1 MPIVVQKNVSAAQPQ
16 TALEQPPPAK
26 RQQYSGGWLLVLTGF
41 FTAIAGCAS
50 AAIGT
55 CQAKFT
61 PYYFDPVVYQ
71 YHCAELYWN
80 ILGSNNLSAALYEI
94 GHNAFY
100 PLRTLPLALLC
111 PAVLRSPLTPLA
123 TALPALALLIF
134 LTGYT
139 VHQRSGSKSLACA
152 TAALLTSLPA
162 IYHITYGIHAF
173 WLDVLAALLMG
184 SAFLCLVNYKYS
196 SKRRWL
202 IGLASCVSAMAMSR
216 YVSIVYAAICLYP
229 LLLLTIVSKHRTEKW
244 TGARLGQHAA
254 LSLLLPVA
262 LCGWFLLFNAPEA
275 YRYYHEQCYSLG
287 SSLET
292 SVSNLFPF
300 LCVQLFSGPLALSLT
315 VIWCIN
321 FFASWREKRNA
332 PWDAAWFVFP
342 FASFLLLNLCILRP
356 WETGYIMWYAVPLF
370 FVAVVTP
377 YAALPPHLLKLL
389 RNIMV
394 ALAIPSLLWAT
405 TTNYHA
411 ATSPD
416 GEHRAIKAFDREL
429 AHELVSA
436 GPHSVLAAYFGEYSV
451 VPLVEAFYESGALP
465 RTPAELTFSVH
476 AEFWQIKYPNQ
487 SVPQICSAVWALTN
501 EKVQY
506 AAALAD
512 PGRALSAETT
522 WFDNATTRQVAFH
535 IAEQLKADRRWQLV
549 RTINHPHFGQ
559 VALYRN
565 LHFSQ

>member
-1 MPIVVQKNVSAAQPQ
+1 MPIVVQQNISAHQPQ

-26 RQQYSGGWLLVLTGF
+26 CHRSTGGWLLSLTAF
-41 FTAIAGCAS
+41 LTVVAGCAS

-100 PLRTLPLALLC
+100 PLRTLPLAILC

-134 LTGYT
+134 LIGYT
-139 VHQRSGSKSLACA
+139 VHRRTGSKSLACA

-184 SAFLCLVNYKYS
+184 SAFLCLVNYKDS

-202 IGLASCVSAMAMSR
+202 IGLAICVSAMAMSR
-216 YVSIVYAAICLYP
+216 YVSIAYAAICLYP
-229 LLLLTIVSKHRTEKW
+229 LLLMTIISKYRAEKW
-244 TGARLGQHAA
+244 TVARLGQHAA
-254 LSLLLPVA
+254 LSVLLPSA
-262 LCGWFLLFNAPEA
+262 LCGWYLLLNAQEF

-292 SVSNLFPF
+292 SVCNLFSF
-300 LCVQLFSGPLALSLT
+300 LCDKLFTGPLALGLT
-315 VIWCIN
+315 VILCIN
-321 FFASWREKRNA
+321 FLGSWREKGDA
-332 PWDAAWFVFP
+332 PGEAAWLIFP

-370 FVAVVTP
+370 FIATVTP
-377 YAALPPHLLKLL
+377 YATLPPHLLKLMS
-389 RNIMV
+389 NMMV
-394 ALAIPSLLWAT
+394 ALAVPSLLWAV
-405 TTNYHA
+405 TTNYQA
-411 ATSPD
+411 ASCPD
-416 GEHRAIKAFDREL
+416 RKQSAAKAFDRDL

-436 GPHSVLAAYFGEYSV
+436 GPHSVLAVYFGEYSV

-476 AEFWQIKYPNQ
+476 AEFWRIKYPHK
-487 SVPQICSAVWALTN
+487 SVPQICSQIWSLTN

-506 AAALAD
+506 AAAMAD
-512 PGRALSAETT
+512 PGRALSPDTT
-522 WFDNATTRQVAFH
+522 WFDNTTTRQVALH
-535 IAEQLKADRRWQLV
+535 IGEQLKTDSRWKLV
-549 RTINHPHFGQ
+549 RTMTHPSFGDI
-559 VALYRN
+559 ALYKNRQF
-565 LHFSQ
+565 HE